1 MASGKSEE
9 YTKAGVDID
18 AASKWV
24 SRIKRLAAKT
34 GNEAV
39 LSGVGGFSGLY
50 GMGKFGFKGLV
61 LASGADGVGTK
72 VIISQMIGK
81 HDTVG
86 IDLVA
91 MNADDIVTSGASPLF
106 FLDYIAGGNLNPD
119 LVEKIVSGVVEGCT
133 RAGCALLGG
142 ETAQMPDLY
151 GPGEYDLAGFCVGA
165 LDKSQIVDGK
175 DIRQGDILVGFASS
189 GLHSNGYT
197 LARHVFLEKA
207 GWSIDRYVEDFGRT
221 LGEELLEPTRIYA
234 PIILKIRDSA
244 ALKGAA
250 HITGGGLVENIPR
263 ILPEGLAMRLSFDWE
278 VPNVFSILQ
287 SLGQISDDEMYRVFN
302 MGIGMMAIVA
312 PGDVDRVIHISSD
325 AGIPSFV
332 AGEIVDSCE

>member
-9 YTKAGVDID
+9 YSKAGVDID
-18 AASKWV
+18 AASEWV
-24 SRIKRLAAKT
+24 SRIKRLASKT
-34 GNEAV
+34 GNDAV

-50 GMGKFGFKGLV
+50 GMEKFGFKNLV

-72 VIISQMIGK
+72 VIIAQMMGK

-91 MNADDIVTSGASPLF
+91 MNADDIVTSGAAPLF
-106 FLDYIAGGNLNPD
+106 FLDYIAGGNLHPN
-119 LVEKIVSGVVEGCT
+119 LVEEIVSGVVEGCI

-175 DIRQGDILVGFASS
+175 DIRQGDILVGLASS

-207 GWSIDRYVEDFGRT
+207 GWSIDRHVEDFGRT

-234 PIILKIRDSA
+234 PLMLKIRDSVP
-244 ALKGAA
+244 LKGAA
-250 HITGGGLVENIPR
+250 HITGGGLAENIPR
-263 ILPEGLAMRLSFDWE
+263 ILPKGLTMRLSCDWE

-312 PGDVDRVIHISSD
+312 PGDVDKVIQASHD

-332 AGEIVDSCE
+332 AGEIVDNCE